1 MSSANISWSRIEAA
15 LDVLMLRAPHEHEG
29 MLASLT
35 NGDHEFEA
43 ELRSLLAAHER
54 AGDFLESP
62 AISRSAPFLDELI
75 VADNGE
81 TKGAIIGR
89 YRLLE
94 PIGKGGMGTVWLAER
109 ADGQFEH
116 RVAIKLVKRG
126 MDTDEVIAR
135 FRRERQILARLEH
148 PNIAR
153 LIDGG
158 VADDGRPF
166 LVMEY
171 FDGVPITRY
180 CNEGALSVTQRL
192 VVFDAVC
199 QAVHHA
205 HRNLV
210 VHRDIKPSNVLVA
223 SDGHVKLLDFGI
235 AKMLGSDGVHETRP
249 NWHRPLTV
257 EYATPEQIT
266 GAPITTSTDV
276 YQLGLLLYELL
287 SDASAYEFT
296 SKTIT
301 NLQRV
306 ICETE
311 IRPPSIVAGKARQSE
326 LRGDLDAI
334 AIHALQKDPAERYS
348 SVDAFAE
355 DLRRHRN
362 GFAISVRGLS
372 TAHRVR
378 GFVRRYRRHMAVAI
392 AAITVIVVGGTTYM
406 ARLRNDRDHA
416 LLEAAKGGQSAEFV
430 RRFFEGWNPGAADSS
445 QVNLLHMLREATRR
459 TNTELS
465 QQPELRAAMLS
476 LLGGLYAE
484 IGHEVEADSLLGEA
498 LRQQRLNDA
507 WEDAD
512 LAATLSRRGTLY
524 ITVGRYAQADSLLR
538 ESLKL
543 HEAVFG
549 ATHPETRRA
558 RMLVARLRGAEGNW
572 VAAESLYRNLLDER
586 KPGGDAP
593 PLFDTEVQGALGYTL
608 FAQSRYDEARLMLD
622 STLVRQ
628 RALVGELHA
637 STLTTLRSLASTLRD
652 LGELP
657 KAEATYREALRVA
670 TALYGNDHPQ
680 TEAAQFVLA
689 LHLHRAWN
697 LAEAERYVRTLIAKR
712 EKSTDTLDVRLYNW
726 QRLLGMILLD
736 ENRLSEAVAPLRLS
750 LAGMRRVYSNG
761 NEEESDLVNRLAY
774 IAQKNGNERDAAV
787 AYADAMGLRA
797 RRRADD
803 KDHITDGIHF
813 LAWTMRARGNEAAAR
828 ALYHD
833 ALQLYTRYLPPDH
846 PYLEAARAGWRDSL
860 SNAPVSQVVPPN

>member
-15 LDVLMLRAPHEHEG
+15 LDVLMLHAPQERES
-29 MLASLT
+29 MLAGLT
-35 NGDHEFEA
+35 NGDRDFEA
-43 ELRSLLAAHER
+43 ELRSLLEAHER

-62 AISRSAPFLDELI
+62 AVSHSAPFLDELNAADTGEAKGSI
-75 VADNGE
+75 V
-81 TKGAIIGR
+81 GR

-94 PIGKGGMGTVWLAER
+94 PIGRGGMGTVWLAER

-116 RVAIKLVKRG
+116 RVAVKLVKRG

-171 FDGVPITRY
+171 FDGVPITTY
-180 CNEGALSVTQRL
+180 CNERTLSVSERL

-235 AKMLGSDGVHETRP
+235 AKMLAPDGTQETRP
-249 NWHRPLTV
+249 NWHRPLTL

-276 YQLGLLLYELL
+276 YQLGLLLYELI
-287 SDASAYEFT
+287 SGASAYEFT
-296 SKTIT
+296 SKTIA
-301 NLQRV
+301 NLERV

-311 IRPPSIVAGKARQSE
+311 IRAPSVVAPLARQKE

-334 AIHALQKDPAERYS
+334 ALHALQKDPALRYS

-355 DLRRHRN
+355 DLRRYRS

-378 GFVRRYRRHMAVAI
+378 RWVRRYRRFVSVVMAAVTLVAFG
-392 AAITVIVVGGTTYM
+392 ATTYTV
-406 ARLRNDRDHA
+406 RLRADRDRA
-416 LLEAAKGGQSAEFV
+416 LVEAAKGGQSAEFV

-445 QVNLLHMLREATRR
+445 QVNVLHMLREATRR

-465 QQPELRAAMLS
+465 RQPELRAAMLS
-476 LLGGLYAE
+476 LLGSLYAE
-484 IGHEVEADSLLGEA
+484 IGHEADADSLIGQA
-498 LRQQRLNDA
+498 LREQRLNDA
-507 WEDAD
+507 WADAD
-512 LAATLSRRGTLY
+512 LAATLSRLGTLY
-524 ITVGRYAQADSLLR
+524 IDMGRYAQADSLLR

-543 HEAVFG
+543 HESVFG

-558 RMLVARLRGAEGNW
+558 KMLVARLRGAEGKW
-572 VAAESLYRNLLDER
+572 VAAESAYRSLLGTH
-586 KPGGDAP
+586 KPGTDESS
-593 PLFDTEVQGALGYTL
+593 LFDTELQTSLGYTL
-608 FAQSRYDEARLMLD
+608 FAQSRYDEARVVLD
-622 STLVRQ
+622 SALARQ

-637 STLTTLRSLASTLRD
+637 STLVTLRSLASTLRD
-652 LGELP
+652 MGELP
-657 KAEATYREALRVA
+657 LAETTYREALRVA
-670 TALYGNDHPQ
+670 TTLYGNDHPQ
-680 TEAAQFVLA
+680 TETAQFVLA

-697 LAEAERYVRTLIAKR
+697 LAEAERYSLTAIAKR
-712 EKSTDTLDVRLYNW
+712 ENLTDSLDLRLYNW
-726 QRLLGMILLD
+726 QRLLGMVFLD
-736 ENRLSEAVAPLRLS
+736 ESRLSEAVAPLRLA
-750 LAGMRRVYSNG
+750 LAGMRRVYPNG

-774 IAQKNGNERDAAV
+774 IAQKNGNERDASV
-787 AYADAMGLRA
+787 AYADAMKLRTK
-797 RRRADD
+797 RRAGD

-813 LAWTMRARGNEAAAR
+813 LAWTMRARGDEAAAR

-833 ALQLYTRYLPPDH
+833 ALQLYLRYLPAEH
-846 PYLEAARAGWRDSL
+846 PYIAAARAGVRDS
-860 SNAPVSQVVPPN
+860 VIRH